1 MNIKTEIAMN
11 KRIWMLLLAGLFAA
25 VSLAACSDDEQIDP
39 SSAEPTV
46 TYPYDRLVADLNMAD
61 NLPVVA
67 VVKSGAGL
75 KSVSLTIRTDG
86 GDEVPVVTVTEFF
99 NPRSYSLSERV
110 NYKADYTEAVVE
122 ATDLLGRTVETVLP
136 IEIIDVVEPPLIVFT
151 PASWEYDETVG
162 GQMANT
168 QFSVTSAVA
177 LKSIEMFRVT
187 SEGQTQY
194 GGTVT
199 GGDTDP
205 WTTYTFDELIRYGET
220 DRSFKVKA
228 TDSYDQVR
236 IVSLPVKYKTVP
248 PPTVVPAS
256 ETLWADKDE
265 VKAVGLEIESL
276 AGVVKVELFPQ
287 RGKTFDQEPAVTKN
301 YDKVKELSFAE
312 QITFTDDI
320 SGVKAVVT
328 DNVGRSTTVTV
339 KAVVGMELAEQVVM
353 GAKGYSDGNASR
365 PGIYSFFSL
374 RYMKGLALSEII
386 AAASDASVDAD
397 WLFYD
402 MNGNVRIYFPGGNK
416 ANEYAWSG
424 GTSKDLPQV
433 QTRYQLRKDL
443 DFDNAT
449 AAEIAEKVIASQ
461 VSTAELTGLQA
472 GDVIAFKTGGKSSA
486 GGNRV
491 GLIKIE
497 SYVRNTNTSLSTIT
511 ISVKFPKK

>member
-1 MNIKTEIAMN
+1 MN
-11 KRIWMLLLAGLFAA
+11 KRIWMLVLAGLCA
-25 VSLAACSDDEQIDP
+25 VAFTACSDEEGIDP

-46 TYPYDRLVADLNMAD
+46 TYPYDKLVADLNMAD

-67 VVKSGAGL
+67 VVKSAAGL
-75 KSVSLTIRTDG
+75 RSVSLTIRTEA
-86 GDEVPVVTVTEFF
+86 GDEVPVVTETEFF
-99 NPRSYSLSERV
+99 NRHSYSLSERV
-110 NYKADYTEAVVE
+110 NYKPDYMEAVVE
-122 ATDLLGRTVETVLP
+122 AEDLLGRRVETKLP

-151 PASWEYDETVG
+151 PESWSYDETVG
-162 GQMANT
+162 GEMENT
-168 QFSVTSAVA
+168 HFVVTSAVA

-187 SEGQTQY
+187 QEGQMQY

-205 WTTYTFDELIRYGET
+205 WVRYEFDELIRFGET

-265 VKAVGLEIESL
+265 AKAVALEIESL
-276 AGVVKVELFPQ
+276 AGVVKVELFAQ
-287 RGKTFDQEPAVTKN
+287 RGKTFDAEPLMTKN
-301 YDKVKELSFAE
+301 YDKLKTLSFAE
-312 QITFTDDI
+312 TVAFTDDI
-320 SGVKAVVT
+320 SGIRAVVT
-328 DNVGRSTTVTV
+328 DNVGRSTSVTMR
-339 KAVVGMELAEQVVM
+339 AVVGMELAENAVM
-353 GAKGYSDGNASR
+353 GAKGYADGNASA
-365 PGIYSFFSL
+365 PGIFSFFSL
-374 RYMKGLALSEII
+374 RYMQGLALSEIF
-386 AAASDASVDAD
+386 AQKTDTSVDAD
-397 WLFYD
+397 FLFYD

-416 ANEYAWSG
+416 ANEYTWSG

-433 QTRYQLRKDL
+433 QTRYQLRNDL

-449 AAEIAEKVIASQ
+449 AAEIAEKVIAGQ
-461 VSTAELTGLQA
+461 VTTAELTALQA

-497 SYVRNTNTSLSTIT
+497 AYERNKNTSLSTVT